1 MLLQIL
7 LFFKF
12 TEARESSN
20 LAYYQKVVASQ
31 NLTDV
36 EIGKSYRLRVGDS
49 VIITLPRVNLTD
61 RVLWGFRASSLENN
75 SSRRFQ
81 FSCHEGRC
89 ATNFELEG
97 RLTFH
102 KTHFSI
108 LNLQLEDG

>member
-20 LAYYQKVVASQ
+20 LAYYQKVVAGQ

-49 VIITLPRVNLTD
+49 VIITLPRAKFETLKKIESKY
-61 RVLWGFRASSLENN
+61 FYIFFFEN
-75 SSRRFQ
+75 
-81 FSCHEGRC
+81 
-89 ATNFELEG
+89 
-97 RLTFH
+97 
-102 KTHFSI
+102 
-108 LNLQLEDG
+108 

>member
-20 LAYYQKVVASQ
+20 LAYYQKVVAGQ

-49 VIITLPRVNLTD
+49 VIITLPR
-61 RVLWGFRASSLENN
+61 AK
-75 SSRRFQ
+75 
-81 FSCHEGRC
+81 
-89 ATNFELEG
+89 FETLKN
-97 RLTFH
+97 RKNKYVYSKFY
-102 KTHFSI
+102 K
-108 LNLQLEDG
+108 